1 MPPILYIKIKRTFA
15 FLILYY
21 YSNYENALTNS
32 LFYCISEEES
42 DEYNVPGP
50 SDATRGELKKIREF
64 LETISAKLAGGPLE
78 GTRVAPLYD
87 HPAYMRMFVRY
98 HARLRGALTSLGIA
112 LRDALTR
119 KLENIVWHAL

>member
-1 MPPILYIKIKRTFA
+1 MFENIFYKI
-15 FLILYY
+15 
-21 YSNYENALTNS
+21 NS
-32 LFYCISEEES
+32 SFYTISEEES

-87 HPAYMRMFVRY
+87 HPACK
-98 HARLRGALTSLGIA
+98 S
-112 LRDALTR
+112 
-119 KLENIVWHAL
+119 